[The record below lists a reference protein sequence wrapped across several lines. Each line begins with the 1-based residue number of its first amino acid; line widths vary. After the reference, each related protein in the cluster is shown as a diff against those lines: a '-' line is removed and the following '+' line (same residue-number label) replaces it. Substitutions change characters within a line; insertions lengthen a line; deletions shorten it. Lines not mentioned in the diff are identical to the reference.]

1 MTRSS
6 RWVPA
11 QFSARDFAT
20 AASEG
25 GEGGQCAKD
34 AAPGVEEDVVSAK
47 AASEELAD
55 IVVDDQ
61 AEMTEALRR
70 LSLKSSP
77 TLLMDLPTSG

>member
-1 MTRSS
+1 M
-6 RWVPA
+6 PA
-11 QFSARDFAT
+11 QFSARDIATT
-20 AASEG
+20 AAKE

-34 AAPGVEEDVVSAK
+34 AAPRVEEDVVSAK

-61 AEMTEALRR
+61 AEMTEAPRR
-70 LSLKSSP
+70 LFLKSSP